1 MEQMSQEQTY
11 RDGFVPRYNIRTDL
25 ALEAHEFIK
34 SKTAAEIPGV
44 ASETVQEDGIAIS
57 RITVQNEAAAQQL
70 GKKPGNYITL
80 EAPKMRTRDTEL
92 HDRLS
97 EVLARELLNL
107 APLPQNL
114 EETVLVVGLGNWNV
128 TPDALGPQVIKEL
141 LVTRHMFQMRN
152 RALGEGYRS
161 VCAIS
166 PGVLGLTGIETSEI
180 IQSLVDRVKPSLVI
194 VIDALAAH
202 RLARLHTTIQIA
214 DSGINPGSGVG
225 NNRRGISR
233 ETLGVPVIAIG
244 VPTVVDAST
253 IAGEAMEAMVES
265 FKRGRGTVGL
275 AISLEGQD
283 WDQRQML
290 IREVLNPYTG
300 GTLMVT
306 PKEIDTFIEDI
317 ALTIGT
323 GLNAA
328 LHPKVMASDPSKYLH

>member
-180 IQSLVDRVKPSLVI
+180 IQSLV
-194 VIDALAAH
+194 
-202 RLARLHTTIQIA
+202 
-214 DSGINPGSGVG
+214 
-225 NNRRGISR
+225 
-233 ETLGVPVIAIG
+233 
-244 VPTVVDAST
+244 
-253 IAGEAMEAMVES
+253 
-265 FKRGRGTVGL
+265 
-275 AISLEGQD
+275 
-283 WDQRQML
+283 
-290 IREVLNPYTG
+290 
-300 GTLMVT
+300 
-306 PKEIDTFIEDI
+306 
-317 ALTIGT
+317 
-323 GLNAA
+323 
-328 LHPKVMASDPSKYLH
+328 